1 MAKTQK
7 KQLKQVIV
15 FVPQPPIALADRC
28 PRCNEYVGQCELEK
42 CADCEMEVC
51 SGCMS
56 WRQPTLCL
64 DCAG

>member
-1 MAKTQK
+1 MAKSQK
-7 KQLKQVIV
+7 RQPQQLPV
-15 FVPQPPIALADRC
+15 FVPQTPVAWTDKC
-28 PRCNEYVGQCELEK
+28 PRCGENAGQTNLEK
-42 CADCEMEVC
+42 CAGCGMEVC